1 MKFFILSFLLLFL
14 VGNSFS
20 QEELIFDMS
29 SEKVVEK
36 TILQE
41 EKYDLGILD
50 SVKGTLDKL
59 IPEMDSAF
67 IFYAEKYPD
76 QEISL
81 KGVTTYKYS
90 SKDDFVEKSISQ
102 ETGYQN
108 YSIQY
113 FQNKNPI
120 QLLYLFMDDVSLTT
134 KKYDKDDILIE
145 KGEFRSD
152 SKEIE
157 KYTSESIKSKKGDTL
172 ISKFY
177 TNGYLSAMNKI
188 VYPDK
193 NCTEIWH
200 YNGRNE
206 LNMKSN
212 FCYEGNKHLYS
223 EFENFSYA
231 YHTQEESFYHHNG
244 LLQCKVE
251 KRLHDS
257 TTIETD
263 SYYNEKNQK
272 IKTEEFKNGV
282 VSFTRMMEYDNNG
295 NLILEKGIGQSGK
308 ITYQCIYEY
317 DNENNK
323 IVYLYYYFI

>member
-1 MKFFILSFLLLFL
+1 MKFILSLIILNCAFI
-14 VGNSFS
+14 SFC
-20 QEELIFDMS
+20 QEELIFEMS

-36 TILQE
+36 TIIPQE
-41 EKYDLGILD
+41 EKYELGILD

-81 KGVTTYKYS
+81 RGVTTYNYA
-90 SKDDFVEKSISQ
+90 SKDDFVEKSITQ
-102 ETGYQN
+102 ETGFRN

-113 FQNKNPI
+113 FQHKYPI
-120 QLLYLFMDDVSLTT
+120 QLLYLFMNEVSLTT
-134 KKYDKDDILIE
+134 KKYDKNGVLIE

-177 TNGYLSAMNKI
+177 TNGYLTALNKI

-206 LNMKSN
+206 LSMKSN
-212 FCYEGNKHLYS
+212 FCYDGDKHLSS

-231 YHTQEESFYHHNG
+231 YHTQEESFYHHSG

-257 TTIETD
+257 SSIETD
-263 SYYNEKNQK
+263 SYYNENKQK
-272 IKTEEFKNGV
+272 IKTEEFKNGLL
-282 VSFTRMMEYDNNG
+282 SFTRLMEYDNNG

-317 DNENNK
+317 DSENNK
-323 IVYLYYYFI
+323 ILYLYYYFI